1 MSDYNKD
8 GIATMAIIKMEHL
21 LRSIKM
27 KGEMKNDY
35 SLCEER

>member
-8 GIATMAIIKMEHL
+8 GIATMTIIKMEKL

-35 SLCEER
+35 SLCKER